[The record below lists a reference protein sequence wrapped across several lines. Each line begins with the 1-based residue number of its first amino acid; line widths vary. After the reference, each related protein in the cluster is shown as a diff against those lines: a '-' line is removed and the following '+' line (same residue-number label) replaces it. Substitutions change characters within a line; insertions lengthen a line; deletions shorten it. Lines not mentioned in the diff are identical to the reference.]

1 MPMPWELSK
10 SCAQLLISGAISV
23 EPAPVSEP
31 LGVAA
36 MAVDATLVEAIA
48 ATASV
53 SPRNLRFTFVP
64 FEESVVAGV
73 GSLAPT
79 GGGTCCEVVAAVYT
93 SRERRVLERSR
104 AHTLPPCPPASAS
117 GRRCAD
123 APVPASG

>member
-36 MAVDATLVEAIA
+36 MAVKATLVEAIA

-79 GGGTCCEVVAAVYT
+79 GGGNCCEVVAAGVT
-93 SRERRVLERSR
+93 NPEQREKER
-104 AHTLPPCPPASAS
+104 APPPTLPPRTPP
-117 GRRCAD
+117 
-123 APVPASG
+123 P